1 MSSESGVTPG
11 PGGRSA
17 GPFDATDA
25 AIVAELQRDGRISVR
40 ALAERAHISRAHAY
54 ARISRL
60 VEQGTITGFT
70 VRLDPRRIGLGTTA
84 YVAITID
91 QTAWRA
97 VAACLREIPYIE
109 HFALVGGDHDVLALV
124 RAPDN
129 AALRDVV
136 LVRIQDIAG
145 VRSSR
150 TWLVFEEQQGR
161 GVPWDPAERR
171 AAVRE
176 AR

>member
-1 MSSESGVTPG
+1 MSSDG
-11 PGGRSA
+11 PAGSDRDGRLA
-17 GPFDATDA
+17 AALDPTDA
-25 AIVAELQRDGRISVR
+25 AIIAELQRDGRVSVR
-40 ALAERAHISRAHAY
+40 ALAERAHISRANAY
-54 ARISRL
+54 ARISRM
-60 VEQGTITGFT
+60 VEQGTIAGFT

-84 YVAITID
+84 YVGITID

-97 VAACLREIPYIE
+97 VAARLREIPYVE

-136 LVRIQDIAG
+136 LDRIQDVPG

-161 GVPWDPAERR
+161 GVPWGPADLR
-171 AAVRE
+171 
-176 AR
+176 

>member
-1 MSSESGVTPG
+1 MSSDRAARGDLN
-11 PGGRSA
+11 GRLAA
-17 GPFDATDA
+17 GLDATDSAIIA
-25 AIVAELQRDGRISVR
+25 ALQRDGRLSVR
-40 ALAERAHISRAHAY
+40 ALAERTHISRANAY
-54 ARISRL
+54 ARIARL
-60 VEQGTITGFT
+60 VEQGAIAGFT

-84 YVAITID
+84 YVGITID

-97 VAACLREIPYIE
+97 VAARLREIPYVE

-136 LVRIQDIAG
+136 LDRIQDIPG
-145 VRSSR
+145 VRASR

-161 GVPWDPAERR
+161 GVPWDPADR
-171 AAVRE
+171 
-176 AR
+176 

>member
-1 MSSESGVTPG
+1 MSSDG
-11 PGGRSA
+11 PAGSDRDGRLA
-17 GPFDATDA
+17 AALDPTDA
-25 AIVAELQRDGRISVR
+25 AIIAELQRDGRVSVR
-40 ALAERAHISRAHAY
+40 ALAERAHISRANAY
-54 ARISRL
+54 ARISRM
-60 VEQGTITGFT
+60 VGQGTIAGFT

-84 YVAITID
+84 YVGITID

-97 VAACLREIPYIE
+97 VAARLREIPYVE

-136 LVRIQDIAG
+136 LDRIQDVPG

-150 TWLVFEEQQGR
+150 TWLVFEEQPGR
-161 GVPWDPAERR
+161 GVPWDRGGPGPAG
-171 AAVRE
+171 A
-176 AR
+176 

>member
-1 MSSESGVTPG
+1 MSSESGITRA

-17 GPFDATDA
+17 AALDATDA
-25 AIVAELQRDGRISVR
+25 AIVAALQRDGRLSVR
-40 ALAERAHISRAHAY
+40 ALAERAHISRANAY
-54 ARISRL
+54 ARIARL
-60 VEQGTITGFT
+60 VEQGTIAGFT
-70 VRLDPRRIGLGTTA
+70 VRLDPRRMGLGTTA
-84 YVAITID
+84 YVGITID

-97 VAACLREIPYIE
+97 IAARLRDIPYIE
-109 HFALVGGDHDVLALV
+109 HFALIGGEHDVLALV

-136 LVRIQDIAG
+136 LDRIQDIPG

-161 GVPWDPAERR
+161 GVPWDR
-171 AAVRE
+171 ADDR
-176 AR
+176 